1 MIAGA
6 AHEHDDA
13 AGHVL
18 AEEVARVPADD
29 DDRALPAVLLHV
41 DAAAPAAAVAHDE
54 LAAAHGVAG
63 RIAHAPVHHYGAGV
77 HGVGGLVLGASEHLH
92 LAAVH
97 VAGQIVA
104 RGSVNFQALA
114 RGQGAAQVTLGVGLH
129 DADGVGFGKGRAYSG
144 VGLLEVFRSQFHD
157 NGFSHAITLPRT
169 SRRGFPVPSRSG
181 PRRAASAGCRAESRW
196 R

>member
-29 DDRALPAVLLHV
+29 DDRALFAVLLHV

-63 RIAHAPVHHYGAGV
+63 RVAHAPVDHHGAGV
-77 HGVGGLVLGASEHLH
+77 HGVGGLVLGASEYLH

-97 VAGQIVA
+97 VAGQVVA
-104 RGSVNFQALA
+104 GGSMNFQALA
-114 RGQGAAQVTLGVGLH
+114 HGQRAAQVALGVGLH
-129 DADGVGFGKGRAYSG
+129 DADGVGRLQGCAHGG
-144 VGLLEVFRSQFHD
+144 VGLLEVLRSQFND
-157 NGFSHAITLPRT
+157 DGFSHAITLPRT
-169 SRRGFPVPSRSG
+169 LRRGFPVPSRSG
-181 PRRAASAGCRAESRW
+181 PRRAA
-196 R
+196 